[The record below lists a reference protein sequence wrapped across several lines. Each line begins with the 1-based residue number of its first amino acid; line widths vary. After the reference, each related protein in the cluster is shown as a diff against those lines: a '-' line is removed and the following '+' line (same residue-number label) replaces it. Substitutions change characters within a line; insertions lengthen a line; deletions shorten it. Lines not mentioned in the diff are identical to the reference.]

1 MYEFSVRLCKAE
13 MVYIKTDDTYID
25 IAEDFK
31 QDLILQTM
39 N

>member
-1 MYEFSVRLCKAE
+1 MYEFLVRLCKSE
-13 MVYIKTDDTYID
+13 MVYIKTEDTYID